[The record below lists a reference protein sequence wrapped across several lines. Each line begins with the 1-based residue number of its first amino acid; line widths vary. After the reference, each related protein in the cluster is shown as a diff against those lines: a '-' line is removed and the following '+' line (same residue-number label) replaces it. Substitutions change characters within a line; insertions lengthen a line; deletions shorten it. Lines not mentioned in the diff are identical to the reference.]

1 MTAIDYEKYED
12 MTKKEI
18 AKSLQKAQKRVQNFS
33 LKIQQE
39 AKLIKYLKSKIKKT
53 PKNNKYDF
61 VSLEKS
67 GLIELQKEVEKQF
80 SPQEL
85 KQIKQELQEEIN
97 RDYDNDA

>member
-12 MTKKEI
+12 MTTKEI

-39 AKLIKYLKSKIKKT
+39 TKLIKYLKSKMKKT
-53 PKNNKYDF
+53 PKNNKYDC

-80 SPQEL
+80 SPQEIR
-85 KQIKQELQEEIN
+85 QIKQELKEEISRN
-97 RDYDNDA
+97 YDNE